1 MTPQRNKG
9 TQSVELRGLWRLLKE
24 PDSADGRERRLRGR
38 ERGGE
43 GIWQEFSNW
52 GQEAR
57 QRLTQK
63 FCLFRLEPLCCGLGW
78 GVGNGL
84 EASTSPASVPGS

>member
-1 MTPQRNKG
+1 M
-9 TQSVELRGLWRLLKE
+9 ELRRLWRLLKE
-24 PDSADGRERRLRGR
+24 PDSGRERRLRGR
-38 ERGGE
+38 EREGD

-57 QRLTQK
+57 QRLTHK
-63 FCLFRLEPLCCGLGW
+63 FCLFRLEPLCCRLGW

-84 EASTSPASVPGS
+84 EASASPASVPGS